1 MAITQGAIL
10 HSAFTVGKEYMVRFK
25 LLPTGF
31 AGVEWTSVI
40 HFTTGANQHAHGA
53 RIPAVFIR
61 EINSARG
68 LYVAA
73 QATYGENFDFTK
85 PDIPTNEWT
94 DIFIQ
99 QAERAGR
106 YVIEVIVNG
115 EIIVSMVNYDPYVFA
130 NVKVYVSDPW
140 YSAQPGF
147 IKDFT
152 FK

>member
-1 MAITQGAIL
+1 M
-10 HSAFTVGKEYMVRFK
+10 GKEYIVRLK
-25 LLPTGF
+25 LLPTQF
-31 AGVEWTSVI
+31 AGVEWASVI
-40 HFTTGANQHAHGA
+40 HFTTGADQGTHGA
-53 RIPAVFIR
+53 RIPAVYIR
-61 EINSARG
+61 ETNGARC
-68 LYVAA
+68 LYVMA
-73 QATYGENFDFTK
+73 QATYGEGIVFTY
-85 PDIPTNEWT
+85 PEVPTNEWI
-94 DIFIQ
+94 DVVIE

-115 EIIVSMVNYDPYVFA
+115 EIIGSMVNYDPYVFA